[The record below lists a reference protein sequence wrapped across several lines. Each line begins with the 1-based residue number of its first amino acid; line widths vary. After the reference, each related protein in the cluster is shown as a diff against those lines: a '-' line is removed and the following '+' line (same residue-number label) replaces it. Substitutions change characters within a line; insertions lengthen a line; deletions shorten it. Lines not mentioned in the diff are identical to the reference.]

1 MKVSLQDKKSIT
13 WDAAT
18 KTAISVRDGVLEYYG
33 AEIGMEPAD
42 KVFTVYRSPATI
54 ANVALKMSGL
64 PLTNE
69 HVDVQPFVDEA
80 AKVGSV
86 QSADMIDML
95 DEATSSTLAIRNSV
109 SLTDAIMADVGSGKR
124 ELSLGYDAEL
134 VPHNKYDFEQRD
146 IIPYHLAVVQAG
158 RCGPACRF
166 IDHKPKAEDDTMKR
180 SKLASAIAAI
190 TASKGFKDA
199 EGSITVEQIAELAM
213 SLPEALKTA
222 PLEKLQEMWPA
233 LMELITMSKDAG
245 VEMEGIESV
254 VETEDEEKSDDE
266 EYTDEDKEE
275 MKDEEKKPM
284 ADSKAFKDALAAA
297 VKAETAKYATVV
309 EKARDFLPAGYSFA
323 DKSADKIMADAVAT
337 QYKERFQGAELSTA
351 FKLLKKPVESYRQFG
366 DQASGGAKTLVDRVN
381 AHINQ

>member
-1 MKVSLQDKKSIT
+1 MKVSLQDKKAVT
-13 WDAAT
+13 WDSAT

-33 AEIGMEPAD
+33 AEIGIEPAD
-42 KVFTVYRSPATI
+42 KIFTVYRSPATI

-69 HVDVQPFVDEA
+69 HVDVQPFVDES
-80 AKVGSV
+80 AKVGLI
-86 QSADMIDML
+86 QSSDMIDML

-124 ELSLGYDAEL
+124 ELSLGYDADL

-166 IDHKPKAEDDTMKR
+166 IDHKPKTEDDTMKR

-199 EGSITVEQIAELAM
+199 DGSITVEQIAELAM

-254 VETEDEEKSDDE
+254 VETEDEEKPAE
-266 EYTDEDKEE
+266 EVEVKDEDK
-275 MKDEEKKPM
+275 DEDKKPM
-284 ADSKAFKDALAAA
+284 ADSKAFKDALSAA
-297 VKAETAKYATVV
+297 VKSETARYATVV
-309 EKARDFLPAGYSFA
+309 EKARNFLPAGYSFA

-337 QYKERFQGAELSTA
+337 QYKESFAGAELSTA
-351 FKLLKKPVESYRQFG
+351 FKLLRKPVDSLQKFG
-366 DQASGGAKTLVDRVN
+366 DAAADGGVKTLVDRVN

>member
-1 MKVSLQDKKSIT
+1 MKVSLQDKKAVT
-13 WDAAT
+13 WDSAT

-33 AEIGMEPAD
+33 AEIGMDPAD
-42 KVFTVYRSPATI
+42 KIFTVYRSPATI
-54 ANVALKMSGL
+54 ANVALKMAGL

-69 HVDVQPFVDEA
+69 HVDVQPFVDES
-80 AKVGSV
+80 AKVGLI

-95 DEATSSTLAIRNSV
+95 DETTSSTLAIRNSV
-109 SLTDAIMADVGSGKR
+109 TLTDAIMSDVEQGKR
-124 ELSLGYDAEL
+124 ELSLGYDADL

-166 IDHKPKAEDDTMKR
+166 IDHKPKTEDDKMKR
-180 SKLASAIAAI
+180 TKLASAIAAI
-190 TASKGFKDA
+190 AASKGFKDA

-254 VETEDEEKSDDE
+254 VETEDEEAPAE
-266 EYTDEDKEE
+266 EVEVKDEDK
-275 MKDEEKKPM
+275 DEDKKPM
-284 ADSKAFKDALAAA
+284 ADSKAFKDAVAAA
-297 VKAETAKYATVV
+297 VKVETARHATVV

-337 QYKERFQGAELSTA
+337 QYKEQFTGAELSTA
-351 FKLLKKPVESYRQFG
+351 FKLLRKQVDSLQKFG
-366 DQASGGAKTLVDRVN
+366 DAAADGGVKSLVDRVN